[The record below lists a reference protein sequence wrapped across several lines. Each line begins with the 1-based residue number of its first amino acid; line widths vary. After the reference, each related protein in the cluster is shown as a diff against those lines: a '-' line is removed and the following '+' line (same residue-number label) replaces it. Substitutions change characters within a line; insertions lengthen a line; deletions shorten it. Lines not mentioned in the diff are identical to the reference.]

1 MQARRDELRTAMAV
15 LFKDYLEEEF
25 GFNEGEILFT
35 GARYGQYVEPFS
47 IREESK
53 VLAVVNPFSFAVPF
67 ELLKWA
73 FSVAEY
79 VAAIESRDHY
89 YSYEFLGNYF
99 SADLNLA
106 KLIKLAG
113 GGLLSYDPIFYF
125 VVAVARRDAPSEVE
139 PRILTGV
146 DAERVL
152 QMLKALGADAYM
164 VSSAAVKGY
173 AIWDLDFIVRG
184 RGCLEYAKKIKDA
197 PPTDLICVD
206 EGVIARNKWGRGW
219 RKTHVRLMNEHER
232 RVFS

>member
-15 LFKDYLEEEF
+15 LLKGYLEEEF
-25 GFNEGEILFT
+25 GFGDVLFT
-35 GARYGQYVEPFS
+35 GARYGAYVEPFS
-47 IREESK
+47 IREVGK

-79 VAAIESRDHY
+79 VAVIESRDPYH
-89 YSYEFLGNYF
+89 SYEALGNYF

-106 KLIKLAG
+106 KLLKLAG

-139 PRILTGV
+139 PRILTGE
-146 DAERVL
+146 DAEKVL
-152 QMLKALGADAYM
+152 QRLRALGADAYL

-173 AIWDLDFIVRG
+173 AVWDLDYVVRG
-184 RGCLEYAKKIKDA
+184 RGCLDYAEKIKDA
-197 PPTDLICVD
+197 PPTDLVCID

-219 RKTHVRLMNEHER
+219 RKTHVRFMNEYER
-232 RVFS
+232 QVFS